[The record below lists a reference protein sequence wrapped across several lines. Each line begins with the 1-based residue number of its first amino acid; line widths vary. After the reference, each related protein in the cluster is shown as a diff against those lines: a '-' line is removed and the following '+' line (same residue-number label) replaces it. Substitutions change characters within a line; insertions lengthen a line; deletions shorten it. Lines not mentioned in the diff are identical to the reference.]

1 MPLSNPEN
9 WRGKALLGGYHDQP
23 EKEQA
28 ALRIALGAVAL
39 VLYIGYTLMHPT
51 ATNIAT
57 VAMVALYVLFG
68 VLSYV
73 VLLLQPRRS
82 MWRLAVTTC
91 VDQGMVIAALAIGG
105 RSALPLLFVVFWFLV
120 GAGCRYGKGPLA
132 LSCAVTVF
140 GMSALMG
147 VEPWWMANR
156 PAGIGLVLGV
166 AATSLYLYVLVDRLE
181 RRAATDALTG
191 LQNRSSLDRSIE
203 RAQATLKMQGGHA
216 ALLLID
222 LDGFKEVND
231 SFGHAVGDE
240 LLLHFA
246 RMLARDGQRGDTI
259 ARLGG
264 DEFVVLSVTAQTRV
278 QARTLANAIHA
289 NLEGMRQIAGHPV
302 SISASIG
309 ICMLDGGARD
319 GPDNSDVRSVMKQAD
334 RAMYLAKEL
343 GKKRTAFADELA
355 QNDASMNAE
364 SPVRTPSRSR
374 TSVLRQRR

>member
-1 MPLSNPEN
+1 MLLSNPES
-9 WRGKALLGGYHDQP
+9 WRGKALLGGYQDQP
-23 EKEQA
+23 EREQA

-39 VLYIGYTLMHPT
+39 LLYVGYTLLHPT
-51 ATNIAT
+51 TATIAT
-57 VAMVALYVLFG
+57 MAMVALYVLFG
-68 VLSYV
+68 IASYV
-73 VLLLQPRRS
+73 VLVIRPGRS
-82 MWRLAVTTC
+82 VLRLAITTC
-91 VDQGMVIAALAIGG
+91 VDQGMVIAALLIGG

-147 VEPWWMANR
+147 VEPWWIANR
-156 PAGIGLVLGV
+156 PAGVGLVLGV
-166 AATSLYLYVLVDRLE
+166 VATSFYLYVLVDRIE

-191 LQNRSSLDRSIE
+191 LWNRSSLDRAIE
-203 RAQATLKMQGGHA
+203 RACATLKLQGGQG

-240 LLLHFA
+240 LLLQFA
-246 RMLARDGQRGDTI
+246 HALTRQAQRGDTI

-264 DEFVVLSVTAQTRV
+264 DEFVVLSLSAQTRS
-278 QARTLANAIHA
+278 QARAIASAVHGY
-289 NLEGMRQIAGHPV
+289 LESVRQINGHAL

-309 ICMLDGGARD
+309 ICMLDAIGA
-319 GPDNSDVRSVMKQAD
+319 GEEADVRSLMKQAD

-355 QNDASMNAE
+355 RNDANINV
-364 SPVRTPSRSR
+364 PRTRSSILKHR
-374 TSVLRQRR
+374 H